1 MTDPLTL
8 TAVHPSGF
16 AVCLH
21 VSSLDV
27 LDATIADLL
36 QRGYRPTSG
45 TGEQWAR
52 TPTGEPICP
61 KHHVVMRLRQKQSDE
76 WWSHRVIHRET
87 GEELFCKGYRAPGSL
102 GWEIEDTDAANP

>member
-21 VSSLDV
+21 VASLDA

-61 KHHVVMRLRQKQSDE
+61 KHRVPMRLRNKQNQE
-76 WWSHRVIHRET
+76 WFSHGIVDQTT
-87 GEELFCKGYRAPGSL
+87 GEMLYCKGYKAASSP
-102 GWEIEDTDAANP
+102 GWEIDDAHA

>member
-16 AVCLH
+16 EVCLH
-21 VSSLDV
+21 VSSLEA

-36 QRGYRPTSG
+36 QRGYRPARAG
-45 TGEQWAR
+45 DGWQR
-52 TPTGEPICP
+52 TPAGEPVCP
-61 KHHVVMRLRQKQSDE
+61 KHQAVMRLRNKQNQE

-87 GEELFCKGYRAPGSL
+87 GEELFCKGYRSPSSP